1 MQCRAW
7 RSDEVGGENKD
18 PLAWRIRRGE
28 SAADP
33 EATNSAKLNSGA
45 D

>member
-7 RSDEVGGENKD
+7 RRDDVGGENKD
-18 PLAWRIRRGE
+18 LGHGE

-33 EATNSAKLNSGA
+33 EATNSAKLNSGE

>member
-18 PLAWRIRRGE
+18 LSHGQ
-28 SAADP
+28 SAAEP
-33 EATNSAKLNSGA
+33 EATTSAKLNSGA

>member
-1 MQCRAW
+1 MT
-7 RSDEVGGENKD
+7 SGGENKD
-18 PLAWRIRRGE
+18 LGHGE

-33 EATNSAKLNSGA
+33 EATNSAKLNSGE